1 MPAVYEHEHTVGVEE
16 IDALG
21 HANNVAYVEWL
32 QTAALAHSAALGW
45 PADRYFG
52 LGLGWVVRAHAIE
65 YLQPAFA
72 GDRVIVRTWVAT
84 MRKATSL
91 RRYQIRRMS
100 DGEIL
105 ATAETRWAFIDYA
118 TRQPARVPREIA
130 ECFPIVEK
138 DEACQP

>member
-1 MPAVYEHEHTVGVEE
+1 MPAVYEHEHPVGAEE

-45 PADRYFG
+45 PAGRYFQ

-72 GDRVIVRTWVAT
+72 GDSVIVRTWVAT

-91 RRYQIRRMS
+91 RRYQIRRKS

-130 ECFPIVEK
+130 DCFPIVEK
-138 DEACQP
+138 DEG